1 MLSLAGVSGLAIVLY
16 LLGYR
21 FYGAFLSRAFS
32 VSDATPTPATMRNDG
47 KDFVPTRSALLLGQ
61 HFSAIAAVGPIAG
74 PILAGAQFGW
84 ALGLVW
90 VVFGAIFIGATHD
103 FAALLASVRHGARS
117 IGDVMRDYLGR
128 GPAILFSAFIWFSLI
143 YVIVVFTDLTSSA
156 FVSRPEL
163 GNENYG
169 PGVATSSLLYLAI
182 GVLMGL
188 ALTKLKW
195 RLSVATAVFVPAIFA
210 AIWLGQKIPIV
221 FSGDASHQQRVWDLL
236 ILAYC
241 FVASV
246 APMWLLLQPRGYLG
260 GIILYTT
267 FAVGLA
273 GVFFGNSTATFPAF
287 RHATGLGG
295 QPLPIFPL
303 LFTTIACGACSGFH
317 GLVASGTT
325 SKQLARE
332 SDARIVGF
340 GGMLLESFVAVVA
353 MATLMIVTPG
363 DKVLSLGPDEIY
375 ARGLAH
381 FMGVFHV
388 PFAAAVAF
396 GKLAF
401 ATFIYDTLDVS
412 TRLGRYVIE
421 EIFGVKG
428 RRSALAATAATLAL
442 PAVCVFA
449 TFHDAAGNVIPLWKV
464 VWPAFG
470 ASNQLLAALTLMSV
484 SVWLRREGRA
494 WLVAGLPGAFMT
506 VVSIASLV
514 ILVKTRSAASGG
526 YTDPVAATGVILI
539 ILGVTYLG
547 FVVPKLIGKR
557 VPSAEVAV

>member
-16 LLGYR
+16 ILGYR
-21 FYGAFLSRAFS
+21 FYGAFLSKAFG
-32 VSDATPTPATMRNDG
+32 VSNAIATPAVLRNDG
-47 KDFVPTRSALLLGQ
+47 EDFVPTRPSMLLGQ

-74 PILAGAQFGW
+74 PILAGAQYGW
-84 ALGLVW
+84 AMGLVW

-117 IGDVMRDYLGR
+117 IGEVMRDHLGR
-128 GPAILFSAFIWFSLI
+128 GPAILFSSFIWFSLI

-156 FVSRPEL
+156 FVNRPDL
-163 GNENYG
+163 GIENYG
-169 PGVATSSLLYLAI
+169 PGVATSSLLYLGI
-182 GVLMGL
+182 GVLMGI

-195 RLSVATAVFVPAIFA
+195 RLSVASAVFIPAIFVS
-210 AIWLGQKIPIV
+210 IWLGQKIPIV
-221 FSGDASHQQRVWDLL
+221 FAGDPSRQQRVWDLI

-246 APMWLLLQPRGYLG
+246 APMWILLQPRGYLG

-273 GVFFGNSTATFPAF
+273 GVFFGHAPTAFPAF
-287 RHATGLGG
+287 RHTLGAGG
-295 QPLPIFPL
+295 QPLPLFPL

-353 MATLMIVTPG
+353 MATLMIVSPG

-381 FMGVFHV
+381 FMGVFNI
-388 PFAAAVAF
+388 PFAAAVSF

-428 RRSALAATAATLAL
+428 RRSAFVATASTVAVPAL
-442 PAVCVFA
+442 CVFA
-449 TFHDAAGNVIPLWKV
+449 TFHDAAGNAVPLWKI

-484 SVWLRREGRA
+484 SVWLRREGRP
-494 WLVAGLPGAFMT
+494 WLVTGLPGAFMT
-506 VVSIASLV
+506 VVSLASLV
-514 ILVKTRSAASGG
+514 DLVRTRLTASGG
-526 YTDPVAATGVILI
+526 SVADPVAATAAILI
-539 ILGVTYLG
+539 ALGLAYLG
-547 FVVPKLIGKR
+547 FVVPKLIGTNAAA
-557 VPSAEVAV
+557 PTAA